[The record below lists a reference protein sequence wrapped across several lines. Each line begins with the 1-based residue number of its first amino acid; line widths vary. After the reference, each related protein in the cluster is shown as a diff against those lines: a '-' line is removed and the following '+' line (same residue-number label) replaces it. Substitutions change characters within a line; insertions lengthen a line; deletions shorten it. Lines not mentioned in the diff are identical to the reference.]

1 MFVYIAQYNVEYE
14 GDTFI
19 SVRHTLEGAQEA
31 CNTQYRDIEYE
42 EGVEG
47 VEDLEWYTGEEYADA
62 WLSDPPIYLSYF
74 IIKVEV
80 EP

>member
-1 MFVYIAQYNVEYE
+1 MFVYIAQYSVPYE
-14 GDTFI
+14 GNEFI
-19 SVRHTLEGAQEA
+19 SVRHTLEGAQEI
-31 CNTQYRDIEYE
+31 CGEHYKDIKYKD
-42 EGVEG
+42 
-47 VEDLEWYTGEEYADA
+47 EDEKLKWYTGEGYVDM